1 MHGVIV
7 HVKIDSSRRKD
18 AVKIL
23 NEVTVPRAK
32 AIPGFVSGT
41 WFRALESDRGIGVQL
56 FVSEESARAAAD
68 EIRSEGPP
76 PEAPVTMESVE
87 AFEIVAQA

>member
-7 HVKIDSSRRKD
+7 HVKIDSSRRKE

-32 AIPGFVSGT
+32 AIPGFVWCILVT
-41 WFRALESDRGIGVQL
+41 L
-56 FVSEESARAAAD
+56 AAY
-68 EIRSEGPP
+68 
-76 PEAPVTMESVE
+76 
-87 AFEIVAQA
+87 